1 MEKYAIMYMI
11 GGICNM
17 EGGKMNKIIKK
28 MMIIIISI
36 LVIFNI
42 PLYSN
47 ASESKGTELLGID
60 DIINSGNSFLEA
72 GNSAITITPTE
83 SGLQKISNFVSNV
96 LLTVAIGV
104 TVISTVIMALNFTIQ
119 SVEEKAKIKESMIPW
134 VVGIFVSFGA
144 YGIWKITM
152 SVFYQLV

>member
-1 MEKYAIMYMI
+1 
-11 GGICNM
+11 M

-83 SGLQKISNFVSNV
+83 SGLQKISNFVYIYKFIN
-96 LLTVAIGV
+96 
-104 TVISTVIMALNFTIQ
+104 LNI
-119 SVEEKAKIKESMIPW
+119 
-134 VVGIFVSFGA
+134 
-144 YGIWKITM
+144 
-152 SVFYQLV
+152 